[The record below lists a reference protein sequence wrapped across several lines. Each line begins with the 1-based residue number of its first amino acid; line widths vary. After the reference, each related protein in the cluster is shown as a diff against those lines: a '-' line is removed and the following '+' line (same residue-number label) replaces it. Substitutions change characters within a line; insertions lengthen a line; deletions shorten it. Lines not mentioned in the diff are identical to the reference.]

1 MEKINSYFGYKA
13 IKGIKIHQKSIKQ
26 ENIVSKKN
34 IVNSINIKQK
44 TSEIKK
50 TISKIND
57 RNLEQS
63 IVNLGLSITNEE
75 EK

>member
-1 MEKINSYFGYKA
+1 M
-13 IKGIKIHQKSIKQ
+13 
-26 ENIVSKKN
+26 
-34 IVNSINIKQK
+34 NIKQK
-44 TSEIKK
+44 TLEIKN

-57 RNLEQS
+57 RDLEQS

>member
-1 MEKINSYFGYKA
+1 MN
-13 IKGIKIHQKSIKQ
+13 SIK
-26 ENIVSKKN
+26 
-34 IVNSINIKQK
+34 IKQK

-57 RNLEQS
+57 KNLEQS
-63 IVNLGLSITNEE
+63 VVNLGLSITNEE

>member
-1 MEKINSYFGYKA
+1 M
-13 IKGIKIHQKSIKQ
+13 
-26 ENIVSKKN
+26 
-34 IVNSINIKQK
+34 NSINIKQK
-44 TSEIKK
+44 TREIKN

-57 RNLEQS
+57 KDLEQS